1 MSDYERFMKEESLDI
16 ESVFEQMHRDC
27 PMEFSNIVK

>member
-1 MSDYERFMKEESLDI
+1 MNDYESFMKEESQEI

-27 PMEFSNIVK
+27 PNEFSNIVK

>member
-1 MSDYERFMKEESLDI
+1 MSDYEKFMREESQEI

-27 PMEFSNIVK
+27 PKEFSNIVK